1 MSPEGEMSRA
11 RGPANAEIWG
21 PLCVEMIQLILQTD
35 PIFFRNELNYIN
47 HPDPSYM
54 VKQI

>member
-35 PIFFRNELNYIN
+35 PIFSEMN
-47 HPDPSYM
+47 
-54 VKQI
+54 